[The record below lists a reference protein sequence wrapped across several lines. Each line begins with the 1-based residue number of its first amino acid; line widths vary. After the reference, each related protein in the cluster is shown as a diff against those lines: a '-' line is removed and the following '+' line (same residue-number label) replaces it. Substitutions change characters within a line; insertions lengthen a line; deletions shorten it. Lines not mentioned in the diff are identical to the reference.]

1 MYLILNQG
9 GLRAQGW
16 RVGGSSKANG
26 RLHNT
31 PAPSV
36 AADDMMTHEC
46 GFAGLVLSVSGD
58 LYAGRAGAGVV
69 GEAGA
74 DQGGLRVGGGAEG
87 GALAPAAGAAGRV

>member
-1 MYLILNQG
+1 MNV
-9 GLRAQGW
+9 GLRVWCCQA
-16 RVGGSSKANG
+16 
-26 RLHNT
+26 
-31 PAPSV
+31 
-36 AADDMMTHEC
+36 
-46 GFAGLVLSVSGD
+46 SGD